1 MAEIEVRGLSKTFDR
16 VTAPTCCRRMRTDGR
31 TDTSVTGRSAPNAH
45 CCLDKAGCLVAWST
59 FSWLSSRLRATRL
72 GGTDPDWTHDLPLR
86 LCRHGLASID
96 AELDVPLFR
105 GGSAHARFWSLTRQ
119 QVRDRVIAEAVQA
132 RLDMRYPDSR
142 RGYGPG
148 GGVKIA
154 WVPTHRQMTWACPA
168 IRSWP

>member
-1 MAEIEVRGLSKTFDR
+1 MAEIEVRGLSKTFGR

-31 TDTSVTGRSAPNAH
+31 TDTS
-45 CCLDKAGCLVAWST
+45 
-59 FSWLSSRLRATRL
+59 
-72 GGTDPDWTHDLPLR
+72 
-86 LCRHGLASID
+86 
-96 AELDVPLFR
+96 
-105 GGSAHARFWSLTRQ
+105 GSAHARFWSLTRQ

-154 WVPTHRQMTWACPA
+154 WVPTRRQMTWACPA